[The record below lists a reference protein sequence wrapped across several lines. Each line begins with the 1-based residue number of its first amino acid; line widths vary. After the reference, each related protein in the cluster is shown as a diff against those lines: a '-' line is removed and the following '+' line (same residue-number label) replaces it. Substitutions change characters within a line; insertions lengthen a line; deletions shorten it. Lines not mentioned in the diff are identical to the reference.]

1 MTPRLRI
8 PAERTLVSARVSHI
22 LSPIEADLLQSGANY
37 RKHVID
43 IAGSEYE
50 GSTGRMAEDVRS
62 LRRYRYR
69 LCLGVES
76 GHLACLYVRGSGPK
90 APVAQDPGGA

>member
-8 PAERTLVSARVSHI
+8 PAERALVSARVSHI

-50 GSTGRMAEDVRS
+50 GSDRQDGRGRAV
-62 LRRYRYR
+62 
-69 LCLGVES
+69 V
-76 GHLACLYVRGSGPK
+76 
-90 APVAQDPGGA
+90 APIQV